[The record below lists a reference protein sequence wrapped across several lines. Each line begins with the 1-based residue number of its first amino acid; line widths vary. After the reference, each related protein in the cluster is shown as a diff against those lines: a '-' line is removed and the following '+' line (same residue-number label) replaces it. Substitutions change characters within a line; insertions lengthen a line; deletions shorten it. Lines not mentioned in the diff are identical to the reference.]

1 MTDVMGSVSWFGV
14 FVAAVAHFFLG
25 GVWFMGLVGKQYGI
39 ALGRNDP
46 PDQKPAPLFIVG
58 PFVCSTVTIVTTALL
73 LGALGVTSYRGAI
86 ALGLVVGLGYLTPMV
101 VNIAI
106 NPNFPRPFF
115 YSALS
120 APFFVIGS
128 VMTCVILVALS

>member
-1 MTDVMGSVSWFGV
+1 MTDVILGVSWLG
-14 FVAAVAHFFLG
+14 VAAAAIAHSFLG
-25 GVWFMGLVGKQYGI
+25 AAWFMGLVGKHYGV

-46 PDQKPAPLFIVG
+46 PDQKLPLLFILG

-73 LGALGVTSYRGAI
+73 LSALDVTSYGGAV

-115 YSALS
+115 YSALNV
-120 APFFVIGS
+120 PFFVIGS
-128 VMTCVILVALS
+128 VMSTVILVACS